1 MILIWREY
9 RATEFKPT
17 FKAQEPRLK
26 EHNGIARMM
35 YISLHKLMTSFTII
49 YYDINGLIT
58 VVYVKHYDDDDNDD
72 DIYIMIIY
80 DYYINGTHWIYDT
93 LW

>member
-1 MILIWREY
+1 
-9 RATEFKPT
+9 
-17 FKAQEPRLK
+17 
-26 EHNGIARMM
+26 MM

-58 VVYVKHYDDDDNDD
+58 VVYVKHYDDDDDDNDD

-80 DYYINGTHWIYDT
+80 DYYINGTH
-93 LW
+93 

>member
-1 MILIWREY
+1 
-9 RATEFKPT
+9 
-17 FKAQEPRLK
+17 
-26 EHNGIARMM
+26 MM

-58 VVYVKHYDDDDNDD
+58 VVYVKHYDDDD

-80 DYYINGTHWIYDT
+80 DYYINGTH
-93 LW
+93 